1 MYKEYKSCLDES
13 CLARKSSIGYKV
25 FATIVTVVFLL
36 EVSIAI
42 IKWI

>member
-1 MYKEYKSCLDES
+1 MYKEYKSCLE
-13 CLARKSSIGYKV
+13 RKSSIGYKV
-25 FATIVTVVFLL
+25 FATIATVVFLL